1 MDKKLKIYV
10 GILSVI
16 VAFIIFM
23 EATKKEPINWFP
35 SFASHHKMP
44 YGTYILSQE
53 FQTIFKNTEVR
64 SIQDSPYVF
73 LQDSTR
79 KGTYFFVNE
88 SFNFGKSEFDQLKA
102 FVARGNDVFL
112 SGNDLSV
119 KSLNLETKQLATTL
133 FKENSYYKLL
143 NKQLDTAAYA
153 FDRENKNIVFSK
165 IDSTKTTLLGKLLIK
180 DTEDTQMFSGVNF
193 IRYKHGKGV
202 FYFHTMPY
210 VFTNYALLK
219 DQNHQYVAS
228 VLSYIDERKPIF
240 YDAYYKTGKAK
251 ITSPLHFVL
260 SSDNLRWA
268 YYTALLGVIF
278 FVLFKAKRT
287 QRIIPI
293 IAPLKN
299 QSLAFTRTIANMYYE
314 KSDHKSI
321 ALHKINYFLEYIR
334 SQFHLSTIERNKD
347 FFSLL
352 ALRSGNTMD
361 DVEQLFIEIEKIN
374 SSVSI
379 SKEQLLH
386 LNSLME
392 YFNKEKRAHKN

>member
-1 MDKKLKIYV
+1 MDKKLKIYIGV
-10 GILSVI
+10 FSAIL
-16 VAFIIFM
+16 AFIIFM

-35 SFASHHKMP
+35 SFASHHKIP
-44 YGTYILSQE
+44 YGTYVLSEE
-53 FQTIFKNTEVR
+53 FHTLFKNTEVR
-64 SIQDSPYVF
+64 SIQVSPYEF

-79 KGTYFFVNE
+79 KGTYFFVNGA
-88 SFNFGKSEFDQLKA
+88 FNFGKSEFDRLKA

-112 SGNDLSV
+112 AGNDLGV
-119 KSLNLETKQLATTL
+119 KSFNLETKQLATTL

-143 NKQLDTAAYA
+143 NKQLDTNVYA

-180 DTEDTQMFSGVNF
+180 DTDATQMFSGVNF

-202 FYFHTMPY
+202 FYLHTMPH

-219 DQNHQYVAS
+219 DHNHQYVAS

-260 SSDNLRWA
+260 SSDNLRWS
-268 YYTALLGVIF
+268 YYTALFGVLF

-321 ALHKINYFLEYIR
+321 AMHKIHYFLEYIR
-334 SQFHLSTIERNKD
+334 AQFHLSTIEMNKD

-352 ALRSGNTMD
+352 ALRSGNAMD
-361 DVEQLFIEIEKIN
+361 DVEKLFMEIEKIN
-374 SSVSI
+374 FSERI
-379 SKEQLLH
+379 TKEQLLN

-392 YFNKEKRAHKN
+392 CFKKGKSRV